1 MQKDDFEFYLND
13 MNLKVYG
20 SQGQQKIAVLALK
33 LSEIEI
39 FKNWNNST
47 PILLLDD
54 LFSEI
59 DEIKN
64 ENLINYLSKDVQVI
78 ITTVSLNNF
87 NKSILS
93 KAKVFKIDNGKI
105 KMQRGDIYE

>member
-1 MQKDDFEFYLND
+1 